1 MAMPKPILVTIL
13 IMAAVAVVFAVVIFR
28 MIPATTPDQQ
38 AVPEKLEAPANQG
51 VSAKS
56 VQEFR
61 QAHPDA
67 FVIEVFGE
75 GNFTPTIDQADDN
88 VRIWCLDSR
97 GEATMS
103 AAEFA
108 ARSCQPAAAL
118 GIYGGGF
125 AGVNFGIKRGAG
137 KLHAIIHQWGTNKF
151 QSLEACLWPSIRSN
165 FPTPMTARA
174 NGRTPR
180 SPWRL

>member
-1 MAMPKPILVTIL
+1 MAMPKPILVTTL
-13 IMAAVAVVFAVVIFR
+13 IMAAVAVVFAVVMVVCVHTLFKLL
-28 MIPATTPDQQ
+28 IPATTPDQQ
-38 AVPEKLEAPANQG
+38 AVPGKLEAPANQG

-137 KLHAIIHQWGTNKF
+137 KLHAIIHQ
-151 QSLEACLWPSIRSN
+151 
-165 FPTPMTARA
+165 
-174 NGRTPR
+174 
-180 SPWRL
+180 

>member
-1 MAMPKPILVTIL
+1 MTVPKPILVI
-13 IMAAVAVVFAVVIFR
+13 IAIVIVVVVGFAVVIFW
-28 MIPATTPDQQ
+28 MTSTSIQGKPKAS
-38 AVPEKLEAPANQG
+38 ANQG

-56 VQEFR
+56 VREFQ

-67 FVIEVFGE
+67 FVIEVFGD
-75 GNFTPTIDQADDN
+75 GNFAPTIDQADDN
-88 VRIWCLDSR
+88 VRIWCLDSQ
-97 GEATMS
+97 GETTMT

-125 AGVNFGIKRGAG
+125 ARVNFGTKRGAG

-151 QSLEACLWPSIRSN
+151 QSLAGMFMAFSRSN
-165 FPTPMTARA
+165 FPTPTANKV
-174 NGRTPR
+174 NGREPR

>member
-13 IMAAVAVVFAVVIFR
+13 IMAAVAVIFR
-28 MIPATTPDQQ
+28 MIPATTLDQQ
-38 AVPEKLEAPANQG
+38 AVPGKLKAPANQG

-137 KLHAIIHQWGTNKF
+137 KLHAIIHQ
-151 QSLEACLWPSIRSN
+151 
-165 FPTPMTARA
+165 
-174 NGRTPR
+174 
-180 SPWRL
+180 

>member
-38 AVPEKLEAPANQG
+38 AVPGKLEAPANQG

-75 GNFTPTIDQADDN
+75 GNFAPTIDQADDN

-108 ARSCQPAAAL
+108 ARM
-118 GIYGGGF
+118 
-125 AGVNFGIKRGAG
+125 V
-137 KLHAIIHQWGTNKF
+137 
-151 QSLEACLWPSIRSN
+151 SIS
-165 FPTPMTARA
+165 
-174 NGRTPR
+174 
-180 SPWRL
+180 

>member
-125 AGVNFGIKRGAG
+125 AGVNFGIKREASFMPLFISGEPINFKAW
-137 KLHAIIHQWGTNKF
+137 Q
-151 QSLEACLWPSIRSN
+151 ACLWPSIRSN
-165 FPTPMTARA
+165 FPTPMTARV